1 MPPAKRSPA
10 RKPTALKNTPR
21 STTSAKAR
29 AHATASAQS
38 AKARAPRPRALRPA
52 TAREADVFDALVGI
66 MKRQA
71 RGMLVTQDGPGGL
84 QVSLDRQFRGK
95 PLWLGGVRRG
105 KSYVSFH
112 LMPVYMFPDLLAS
125 ISPALKRR
133 MQGKSCFNFR
143 EPDPALLKELE
154 VLTKTGMARMKKDG
168 PALLARYDKKQRP
181 APEPTRAPSGSPP
194 SAPRARPR

>member
-10 RKPTALKNTPR
+10 GKRTAVKTAPRARTSTKP
-21 STTSAKAR
+21 AKPSAR
-29 AHATASAQS
+29 AAAT
-38 AKARAPRPRALRPA
+38 AKARAPRPHAVPPA
-52 TAREADVFDALVGI
+52 AARDADVFDALVGI
-66 MKRQA
+66 MKRQT

-95 PLWLGGVRRG
+95 PMWLGGVRRG

-112 LMPVYMFPDLLAS
+112 LMPVYMFPELLAS

-154 VLTKTGMARMKKDG
+154 ALTKTGMARMKQDG
-168 PALLARYDKKQRP
+168 PALLAKYDKK
-181 APEPTRAPSGSPP
+181 
-194 SAPRARPR
+194 